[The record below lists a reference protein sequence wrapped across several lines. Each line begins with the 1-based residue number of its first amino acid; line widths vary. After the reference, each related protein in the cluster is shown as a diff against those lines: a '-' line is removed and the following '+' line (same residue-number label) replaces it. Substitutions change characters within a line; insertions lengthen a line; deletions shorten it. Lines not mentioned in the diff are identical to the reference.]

1 MVGEAERFS
10 PALYMRHGEWKAAL
24 GFILALA
31 WLVLRMRGDL
41 W

>member
-1 MVGEAERFS
+1 
-10 PALYMRHGEWKAAL
+10 LYMRHGEWRAGL
-24 GFILALA
+24 GFILAIA

>member
-1 MVGEAERFS
+1 
-10 PALYMRHGEWKAAL
+10 MRHGEWKAAL
-24 GFILALA
+24 GFILALT